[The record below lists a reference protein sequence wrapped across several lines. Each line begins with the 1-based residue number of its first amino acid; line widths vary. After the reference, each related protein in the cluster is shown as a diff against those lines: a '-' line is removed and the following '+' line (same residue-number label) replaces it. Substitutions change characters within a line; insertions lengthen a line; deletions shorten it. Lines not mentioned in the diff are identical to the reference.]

1 MSDYEATAF
10 ELVEQLKMKQ
20 DQELLQMQETMTNS
34 FIAKY
39 KWSKDLIEMKKQEK
53 IYFSIKDYD
62 NAERTRLKIQIQE

>member
-1 MSDYEATAF
+1 
-10 ELVEQLKMKQ
+10 
-20 DQELLQMQETMTNS
+20 MQESLRNA

-62 NAERTRLKIQIQE
+62 NAERTRLKIQIQEQIENEVMQEKLAIHLEREE